1 VISHWNETA
10 GHWKCNYK
18 LGLNLLA
25 KSNIYNFLMDITMVV
40 AGALDLDDTCDS
52 LSSWPSFLLR
62 DWRRREEAPPL
73 LSFVLVK
80 LHWIEPTP
88 FWKQKEYQ
96 INVNYVFQGYTDL
109 RCHPSDKENPQSNV
123 VYWTLQI
130 PRDLVWLFG
139 YRASS
144 WAKCKSSCWR
154 PSILFNRGVDSG
166 LSSCWLKLST
176 CLNTLLLV
184 VYFYW
189 PNEILLNAKLKV
201 SSERIFSSCKLA

>member
-73 LSFVLVK
+73 SFVLVK

-88 FWKQKEYQ
+88 FWLQKEYQ
-96 INVNYVFQGYTDL
+96 INVNYAFQGYTDF
-109 RCHPSDKENPQSNV
+109 RCHPSDKENPSPTSFIEPSKFPV
-123 VYWTLQI
+123 IL
-130 PRDLVWLFG
+130 RDFLAIELF
-139 YRASS
+139 RERNANQV
-144 WAKCKSSCWR
+144 A
-154 PSILFNRGVDSG
+154 G
-166 LSSCWLKLST
+166 LL
-176 CLNTLLLV
+176 
-184 VYFYW
+184 
-189 PNEILLNAKLKV
+189 
-201 SSERIFSSCKLA
+201 